1 MYFVY
6 VLRSLSASKSYVGF
20 TNNLVRR
27 LGEHNEG
34 KHFYTKRHAPW
45 QIVYSEQYDTLKDAR
60 GREKYLK
67 SAAGR
72 RFLKTEV
79 FRNH

>member
-6 VLRSLSASKSYVGF
+6 VLKSLENSKSYVGS
-20 TNNLVRR
+20 THNLQRR
-27 LGEHNEG
+27 LEEHNSK

-45 QIVYSEQYDTLKDAR
+45 QIVYSEQYDTLRDAR

-67 SAAGR
+67 SATGR
-72 RFLKTEV
+72 RFLKEKV
-79 FRNH
+79 FKNN